1 MINPLVSIIIPT
13 FNRAHLIGETLDSI
27 IAQTYTHWEC
37 IVVDDGSTD
46 NTEEIMNSYQQEDKR
61 IKFHHRNSD
70 KPKGANSC
78 RNMGIDIARGDYLV
92 FFDSDDLMTSN
103 HLEVKINAVLKYKT
117 DYAITKTKFF
127 NSDKDLEKYYQFDK
141 YKITAY
147 NYVSQKFNWL
157 TPDIC
162 LKTEIGKSIR
172 FNEQLQSGQ
181 EYNYFS
187 KLVHKSTNA
196 IFINEVVTLRRDHED
211 SIRTNLK
218 TIEEQRRGSFFKH
231 WLTLK
236 DIKEFSAIKTHRHLL
251 RRSALSASDS
261 KDFFGVPK
269 IYFYK
274 NLFKYFGT
282 STLYYIA
289 YRIFYFVFKRGLFL
303 RNAFIN
309 STDRNFFK
317 D

>member
-1 MINPLVSIIIPT
+1 
-13 FNRAHLIGETLDSI
+13 
-27 IAQTYTHWEC
+27 
-37 IVVDDGSTD
+37 
-46 NTEEIMNSYQQEDKR
+46 
-61 IKFHHRNSD
+61 
-70 KPKGANSC
+70 
-78 RNMGIDIARGDYLV
+78 DYLV

-218 TIEEQRRGSFFKH
+218 TKEEKGRGSFFKH

-236 DIKEFSAIKTHRHLL
+236 DIKEFSDIRTHRYLL
-251 RRSALSASDS
+251 RTSALSASD
-261 KDFFGVPK
+261 
-269 IYFYK
+269 
-274 NLFKYFGT
+274 
-282 STLYYIA
+282 
-289 YRIFYFVFKRGLFL
+289 
-303 RNAFIN
+303 
-309 STDRNFFK
+309 
-317 D
+317 